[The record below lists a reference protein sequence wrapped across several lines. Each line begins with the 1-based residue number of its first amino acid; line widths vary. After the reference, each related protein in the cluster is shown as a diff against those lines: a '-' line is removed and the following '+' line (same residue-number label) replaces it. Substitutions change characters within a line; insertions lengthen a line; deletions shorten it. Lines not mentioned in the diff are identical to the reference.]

1 MLIRRPFRSVIFGTV
16 LMRLLSCLLIVG
28 LDILLSLLTSARGVA
43 GPRVFINTLT
53 VDDPAVADEAAF
65 PTVT

>member
-1 MLIRRPFRSVIFGTV
+1 
-16 LMRLLSCLLIVG
+16 MRLLSCLLIVG
-28 LDILLSLLTSARGVA
+28 LDILLSLLTSARSVA